1 LRTLPQ
7 IAKICSKCKRTTEG
21 GRQQC
26 NYHLKI
32 SRTAHRNK
40 RIREKKALEDAQRAD
55 AQNHKCFLPV
65 EKRSLPMI
73 A

>member
-1 LRTLPQ
+1 VLENVAG
-7 IAKICSKCKRTTEG
+7 IAHTRSNANGEEVNT
-21 GRQQC
+21 
-26 NYHLKI
+26 YMVMV
-32 SRTAHRNK
+32 TAHRNK